1 MDELK
6 AGKFEDTIGKI
17 QPLKAGNLLD
27 VPYRSLVPKNI
38 NNVLYA
44 GRCISGTVEVIQV
57 VRGMSGCAVF
67 GQGAGTAAAL
77 SLKDGVA
84 PRKLEIAKLQS
95 SLRKQGVAI

>member
-17 QPLKAGNLLD
+17 QPLKAGSLLD
-27 VPYRSLVPKNI
+27 FPYRSLVPKKI
-38 NNVLYA
+38 NNVLVA
-44 GRCISGTVEVIQV
+44 GRCVSATVEVIQV

-77 SLKDGVA
+77 AIKDGVT
-84 PRKLEIAKLQS
+84 PRKLDVGKLQAT
-95 SLRKQGVAI
+95 LRKEGVSI